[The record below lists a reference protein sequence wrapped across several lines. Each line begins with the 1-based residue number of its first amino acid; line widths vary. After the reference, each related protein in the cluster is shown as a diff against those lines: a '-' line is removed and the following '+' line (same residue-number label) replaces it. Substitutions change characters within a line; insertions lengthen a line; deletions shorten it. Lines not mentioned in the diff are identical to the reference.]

1 MSWDSLRS
9 TYDLVAAKYESR
21 FVDELK
27 DKPRDRELLES
38 FARSVGDP
46 IAEIGCGPGHIGA
59 FVGHLERLDHR
70 VVGVDLSPAMAR
82 LAMRRLDA
90 AVVADMRSLPFAA
103 DTFGGLL
110 AFYSLIHLRR
120 AELEPV
126 LRGFFRVLRPGGHVL
141 FSAHE
146 GEDELERG
154 EFLGEQA
161 PVVAT
166 LFSLDELVGA
176 SRRAGLDVLVA
187 ERRQSV
193 RIRGRNRPALRRGE
207 EARELGTGRQ
217 LALHHEPEGA
227 FEEGLVARDP

>member
-1 MSWDSLRS
+1 VKRQDGAVSWDSLRS
-9 TYDLVAAKYESR
+9 TYDLVAAEYESR
-21 FVDELK
+21 FADELQ

-38 FARSVGDP
+38 LAGSVGDP

-59 FVGHLERLDHR
+59 FVRHAGRRHHR
-70 VVGVDLSPAMAR
+70 VVGVDLSPAMAV

-90 AVVADMRSLPFAA
+90 ALVADMRSLPFAA
-103 DTFGGLL
+103 DTFGGLV

-126 LRGFFRVLRPGGHVL
+126 LRGFTRVLRPGGHVL

-146 GEDELERG
+146 GHDELERD

-166 LFSLDELVGA
+166 LFTLDELAGA
-176 SRRAGLDVLVA
+176 GRRAGLEVVLA
-187 ERRQSV
+187 ERRNPYGSEGETV
-193 RIRGRNRPALRRGE
+193 RLYV
-207 EARELGTGRQ
+207 EAKK
-217 LALHHEPEGA
+217 PEN
-227 FEEGLVARDP
+227 